1 MKAKINSKSKK
12 PLTLWM
18 LAVLITMMVF
28 TAGCSQPAPAET
40 PAETPAQTPAE
51 TPAETSLPSLEGQTL
66 ILSTT
71 TSTQDSGLLDF
82 ILPDFEAK
90 TGAEV
95 KVVAVGSGAA
105 IQMGV
110 DGEADVLLVHAKAD
124 EEKFVAEGHGIQRFS
139 VMYNDFVIVGP
150 PADPAGLKAAAA
162 FANAGEA
169 LKQIMDNGGSFVS
182 RGDDSGTHK
191 KENSLWKL
199 VEMTPEGDS
208 YISAGKGMG
217 DVLQMASELQAY
229 TLTDRATYLSMKD
242 NVELEIVTEGLDG
255 LLNPYG
261 VIAVNPDKNDQI
273 NAEAAQAFV
282 DWIISGETE
291 TLISEFGVEK
301 FGAPLFFPDAE

>member
-1 MKAKINSKSKK
+1 MKTRTFRFTKVSPMA
-12 PLTLWM
+12 LL
-18 LAVLITMMVF
+18 LILLLSAAMIAT
-28 TAGCSQPAPAET
+28 GCSQPGPTPAAPAEPQVEAPEA
-40 PAETPAQTPAE
+40 PAY
-51 TPAETSLPSLEGQTL
+51 PSLAGQTL

-82 ILPDFEAK
+82 ILPDFKEK

-124 EEKFVAEGHGIQRFS
+124 EEKFVAEGHGLKRFS
-139 VMYNDFVIVGP
+139 VMYNDFVLVGP
-150 PADPAGLKAAAA
+150 PSDPAGLKGAA

-169 LKQIMDNGGSFVS
+169 LKQILDKGATFVS

-199 VEMTPEGDS
+199 VGVTPEGKA
-208 YISAGKGMG
+208 YVSAGKGMG
-217 DVLQMASELQAY
+217 DVLQMTSELQGY

-242 NVELEIVTEGLDG
+242 NLELEIVTEGLEG

-273 NAEAAQAFV
+273 NGEAAEVFIQ
-282 DWIISGETE
+282 WLLSEETQMLIGEYG
-291 TLISEFGVEK
+291 IEK
-301 FGAPLFFPDAE
+301 YGAPLFFPDAE

>member
-1 MKAKINSKSKK
+1 MKKMAFRSTK
-12 PLTLWM
+12 
-18 LAVLITMMVF
+18 VLP
-28 TAGCSQPAPAET
+28 TALLLILLLSVVMIASGCSQPAPA
-40 PAETPAQTPAE
+40 PAAPSEPQVEAPEAPAY
-51 TPAETSLPSLEGQTL
+51 PSLAGQTL

-82 ILPDFEAK
+82 ILPDFKEK

-124 EEKFVAEGHGIQRFS
+124 EEKFVAEGHGLKRYS
-139 VMYNDFVIVGP
+139 VMYNDFILVGP
-150 PADPAGLKAAAA
+150 PADPAGLKGAA

-169 LKQIMDNGGSFVS
+169 LKQILDNGASFVS

-199 VEMTPEGDS
+199 VGVTPEGKA
-208 YISAGKGMG
+208 YVSAGKGMG
-217 DVLQMASELQAY
+217 DVLQMTSELQGY

-242 NVELEIVTEGLDG
+242 NLELEIVTEGLEG

-261 VIAVNPDKNDQI
+261 VIAVNPEKNEQI
-273 NAEAAQAFV
+273 NGEAAEVFV
-282 DWIISGETE
+282 QWLLSEETQRLIGEYG
-291 TLISEFGVEK
+291 IEK
-301 FGAPLFFPDAE
+301 YGAPLFFPDAE

>member
-1 MKAKINSKSKK
+1 MKMKFWSMSKK
-12 PLTLWM
+12 SINTMLLTM
-18 LAVLITMMVF
+18 LLLALVLF
-28 TAGCSQPAPAET
+28 GAGCSQPVPAEAPAETPVET
-40 PAETPAQTPAE
+40 PAETPAEVA
-51 TPAETSLPSLEGQTL
+51 LPSLEGQTL

-124 EEKFVAEGHGIQRFS
+124 EEKFVADGHGLQRFS
-139 VMYNDFVIVGP
+139 VMYNDFVVVGP
-150 PADPAGLKAAAA
+150 SADPAALKGAT

-169 LKQIMDNGGSFVS
+169 LKQIMDKGASFVS

-199 VEMTPEGDS
+199 ADMAPSGDQ
-208 YISAGKGMG
+208 YVSAGKGMG
-217 DVLQMASELQAY
+217 DVLQMADELQAY

-242 NVELEIVTEGLDG
+242 NLELEIVTEGLDG

-261 VIAVNPDKNDQI
+261 VIAVNPDKNAQI
-273 NAEAAQAFV
+273 NAEAAQAFI
-282 DWIISGETE
+282 DWIVSDEAQ
-291 TLISEFGVEK
+291 TLIGEYGVEK

>member
-1 MKAKINSKSKK
+1 MK
-12 PLTLWM
+12 LTNKNGLKRTGSLVM
-18 LAVLITMMVF
+18 LISLIFLLIFST
-28 TAGCSQPAPAET
+28 GCSQPATPEVPSEQPSTET
-40 PAETPAQTPAE
+40 PAEA
-51 TPAETSLPSLEGQTL
+51 LPLEGQTL

-82 ILPDFEAK
+82 ILPDFKAK

-124 EEKFVAEGHGIQRFS
+124 EEKFVAEGHGLKRYA
-139 VMYNDFVIVGP
+139 VMYNDFVVVGP
-150 PADPAGLKAAAA
+150 SDDPAGLKGAT

-169 LKQIMDNGGSFVS
+169 LAQILDNDASFVS

-199 VEMTPEGDS
+199 VNITPEGS
-208 YISAGKGMG
+208 AYVSAGKGMG
-217 DVLQMASELQAY
+217 DVLQMASELEAY

-242 NVELEIVTEGLDG
+242 NLELEIVTEGLEG

-261 VIAVNPDKNDQI
+261 VIAVNPEKSNLI
-273 NAEAAQAFV
+273 NAEAAQAFIE
-282 DWIISGETE
+282 WIISDETQALIGEY
-291 TLISEFGVEK
+291 GVDK
-301 FGAPLFFPDAE
+301 YGAPLFFPDAE